1 MVSGCKHR
9 YPNVE
14 MILAH
19 SGGTTIALA
28 PRVAILSRHM
38 GCALTADEIL
48 QDFRT
53 FYYETALSAYEPT
66 LLALEAFVHPSRIL
80 FGTDFPGQSISQ
92 VFTLHLLTLPLYT
105 QPLAHR
111 WQIGI
116 RIICANF
123 MPTIVKS

>member
-1 MVSGCKHR
+1 
-9 YPNVE
+9 

-28 PRVAILSRHM
+28 PRVAILSRYM
-38 GCALTADEIL
+38 GCALTADQIL
-48 QDFRT
+48 EDFKT

-80 FGTDFPGQSISQ
+80 FGTDFPGQS
-92 VFTLHLLTLPLYT
+92 VLRPCTLHLLTLSLYT
-105 QPLAHR
+105 QPLVQR

-116 RIICANF
+116 RLICVSF
-123 MPTIVKS
+123 MPTIMKS